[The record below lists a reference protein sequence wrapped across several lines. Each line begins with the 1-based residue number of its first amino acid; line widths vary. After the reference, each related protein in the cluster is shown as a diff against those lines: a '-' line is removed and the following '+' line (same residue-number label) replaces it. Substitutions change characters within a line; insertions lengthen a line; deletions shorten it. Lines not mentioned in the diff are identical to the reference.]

1 MKALLKNTYIK
12 YLNNKY
18 NRKYNDKYEKKQI
31 LDKTFLLRK
40 NSIKESNDYDYAWLL
55 FLGINS
61 KIIYDVGCN
70 VGQSSILLYYNNNSK
85 KIVLI
90 EPNPFALSL
99 AAENIIINNLSE
111 QTTFIAKAAS
121 NTSGD
126 KVKLWGIAH
135 FSGRSILQDFSESG
149 NLTNNSTL
157 VTTTTLDDIYS
168 RDQLLPDLIK
178 IDVEGAEVL
187 VLEGS
192 TKIAS
197 NKQTKFF
204 VEVHSSNRLSIID
217 NTQKI
222 LDWCKK
228 NNYKAFYLSE
238 HIELKDSNYIKH
250 RGRYHILLL
259 PKEKEYPKGLS
270 NIKQGADF
278 NEIKSEY
285 YSEIV

>member
-18 NRKYNDKYEKKQI
+18 NRKYSDKYEKKQI

-40 NSIKESNDYDYAWLL
+40 NSIKENNDYDYAWLL

-126 KVKLWGIAH
+126 KIKLWGIAH

-149 NLTNNSTL
+149 NLTNNSI
-157 VTTTTLDDIYS
+157 VVKTTTLDEIYS
-168 RDQLLPDLIK
+168 RNQLLPDLIK

-285 YSEIV
+285 YSEII

>member
-111 QTTFIAKAAS
+111 QTTFISKAAS